1 MDQKLFQTPFQIDK
15 IDYDW
20 LKRKNINRIKKYSRP
35 NKLSTHSLCSV
46 FHDCCYSRNMK
57 NEIMSILSGQEEL
70 SIHNTLCITQFLPY
84 FCVWKM
90 CWPIFFFSCWKY
102 IIPSVIIQNHLNNRE
117 QHNLNWIYRTHTI
130 FYRFISLLSNKAVN
144 F

>member
-1 MDQKLFQTPFQIDK
+1 MSILFQFFMKNCLIVLIIISDSYSTKKSYNLDQRLLQTPFQIDK

-84 FCVWKM
+84 FCV
-90 CWPIFFFSCWKY
+90 
-102 IIPSVIIQNHLNNRE
+102 
-117 QHNLNWIYRTHTI
+117 
-130 FYRFISLLSNKAVN
+130 
-144 F
+144 

>member
-1 MDQKLFQTPFQIDK
+1 MNILVQFFMKNCLIFLIIISDSNSTTKNCNLDQTLFQTPFQIDK

-90 CWPIFFFSCWKY
+90 CWPIFSWVVENILY
-102 IIPSVIIQNHLNNRE
+102 L
-117 QHNLNWIYRTHTI
+117 
-130 FYRFISLLSNKAVN
+130 LLSFKII
-144 F
+144 

>member
-1 MDQKLFQTPFQIDK
+1 MNILVRFFMKNCLIFLIIISDSYSTKKNYNLDQRLFQTPFQIDK

-35 NKLSTHSLCSV
+35 NKLATHSLCSV

-70 SIHNTLCITQFLPY
+70 SIHNTLY
-84 FCVWKM
+84 
-90 CWPIFFFSCWKY
+90 Y
-102 IIPSVIIQNHLNNRE
+102 IIH
-117 QHNLNWIYRTHTI
+117 
-130 FYRFISLLSNKAVN
+130 SLFLLLCVRRY
-144 F
+144 FG

>member
-1 MDQKLFQTPFQIDK
+1 MNILVQFFMKNCLIFLIIISDSYSTKKNCNLDQRLFQTPFQIDK

-90 CWPIFFFSCWKY
+90 CWPIFS
-102 IIPSVIIQNHLNNRE
+102 SVVENILY
-117 QHNLNWIYRTHTI
+117 L
-130 FYRFISLLSNKAVN
+130 LLSFKII
-144 F
+144 

>member
-1 MDQKLFQTPFQIDK
+1 MNILVQFFMKNRLIFLIIISDSYSTKKNYNLDQRLLQTPFQIDK

-20 LKRKNINRIKKYSRP
+20 LKRKNINRIKKYRRP

-90 CWPIFFFSCWKY
+90 CWPIFS
-102 IIPSVIIQNHLNNRE
+102 SVVENILY
-117 QHNLNWIYRTHTI
+117 L
-130 FYRFISLLSNKAVN
+130 LLSFKII
-144 F
+144 